1 MAVVTRIEKITII
14 TKKHAFDCFRS
25 IKLQKSTE
33 SVGNTAA
40 NSHNEESMMITTILT
55 IATVLCTHTPT
66 APSIDRYE
74 GWMMTNVEI
83 ESPEDIEYLRNLGA
97 RSLACYD
104 HAGQTQMLMTEKMI
118 ESARLHHISTKITER
133 NITTY
138 IEKIDQQRSDAR
150 AAGVGGWYSDFKT
163 WPEVNTHIQQLA
175 DNAPELAS
183 VFEVGTTHEG
193 RTIFGIRI
201 TSPGDATNRNRILFN
216 GCQHAR
222 EWIAVMVP
230 VYIAEHLIEGWSNN
244 SEIQSFLDSTEVII
258 VPIVNPD
265 GYEWTYTSGGDR
277 FWRKNRRNNNGSC
290 EGVDLN
296 RNWDIDWNGGDST
309 STSTCSDVYVGP
321 SVFSEP
327 ETQAMRSLIESL
339 PNFVTHIDFHSYS
352 QLILK
357 AWGYTSTPHPDD
369 DIIQSLGIAMRDA
382 YQSVHGEQYIVGTP
396 GDVLYYADGTF
407 QDWTTSVGALGY
419 TVELRP
425 TGSSPGFDLPP
436 SEIVP
441 TCEESFEG
449 ILAMLRFISN
459 PISITFPNGLIQY
472 VNPGE
477 MHELSI
483 QMQTPLGG
491 EVNSSTAKVHIRYGE
506 DGTEATVPLQHN
518 GGELFTAY
526 IPGSLCG
533 LTTEFWLDVETMSG
547 QYQRYPAGDTSLTVG
562 VAQLIEHAT
571 MDQNP
576 NWTTEGLWSWGQPT
590 GGGGQ
595 YGNPDPT
602 SGATGNNVIGYN
614 LNGDYENNLSEKHLV
629 AGPFN
634 LSGNQNTQLQFSR
647 YLNVEQPVYDHASIA
662 VKSGAGSWQTVWT
675 NSSEITDSQWQTV
688 SYDISAMADDSDSVW
703 VRWTM
708 GSTDSAWQYS
718 GWNIDDVSISASIPS
733 GVAGDVN
740 CDGLVDVEDVL
751 AVISS
756 WGPCEGVCAEDVVPD
771 QNINVSDILLVIANW

>member
-1 MAVVTRIEKITII
+1 
-14 TKKHAFDCFRS
+14 
-25 IKLQKSTE
+25 
-33 SVGNTAA
+33 
-40 NSHNEESMMITTILT
+40 
-55 IATVLCTHTPT
+55 
-66 APSIDRYE
+66 
-74 GWMMTNVEI
+74 
-83 ESPEDIEYLRNLGA
+83 
-97 RSLACYD
+97 
-104 HAGQTQMLMTEKMI
+104 
-118 ESARLHHISTKITER
+118 
-133 NITTY
+133 
-138 IEKIDQQRSDAR
+138 
-150 AAGVGGWYSDFKT
+150 
-163 WPEVNTHIQQLA
+163 
-175 DNAPELAS
+175 
-183 VFEVGTTHEG
+183 
-193 RTIFGIRI
+193 
-201 TSPGDATNRNRILFN
+201 
-216 GCQHAR
+216 
-222 EWIAVMVP
+222 
-230 VYIAEHLIEGWSNN
+230 
-244 SEIQSFLDSTEVII
+244 
-258 VPIVNPD
+258 
-265 GYEWTYTSGGDR
+265 
-277 FWRKNRRNNNGSC
+277 
-290 EGVDLN
+290 
-296 RNWDIDWNGGDST
+296 
-309 STSTCSDVYVGP
+309 
-321 SVFSEP
+321 
-327 ETQAMRSLIESL
+327 
-339 PNFVTHIDFHSYS
+339 
-352 QLILK
+352 
-357 AWGYTSTPHPDD
+357 
-369 DIIQSLGIAMRDA
+369 
-382 YQSVHGEQYIVGTP
+382 
-396 GDVLYYADGTF
+396 
-407 QDWTTSVGALGY
+407 
-419 TVELRP
+419 
-425 TGSSPGFDLPP
+425 
-436 SEIVP
+436 
-441 TCEESFEG
+441 
-449 ILAMLRFISN
+449 
-459 PISITFPNGLIQY
+459 
-472 VNPGE
+472 
-477 MHELSI
+477 
-483 QMQTPLGG
+483 
-491 EVNSSTAKVHIRYGE
+491 
-506 DGTEATVPLQHN
+506 VPLQHN

-662 VKSGAGSWQTVWT
+662 VKSGAGSWQTIWT